1 MKKEEFVSRILDGV
15 APKPK
20 KASKSTSAAS
30 FSADDV
36 FGNDDTTTPSVP
48 PPADTRFAQLLLEE
62 VFAHG
67 EAQPRD
73 EIVLGD
79 QRTSKFL
86 PNAGIYWPK
95 TNERPFHI
103 VLFELDQKGREMLD
117 FQPHARR
124 DAQCKQGERACGS
137 GRVTVSP

>member
-20 KASKSTSAAS
+20 KASKATSDAS

-36 FGNDDTTTPSVP
+36 FGNDDTTAPSVP

-67 EAQPRD
+67 EAQPPRRLQRHL
-73 EIVLGD
+73 ERRRLGV
-79 QRTSKFL
+79 R
-86 PNAGIYWPK
+86 AAAAV
-95 TNERPFHI
+95 ERQIHRRLGNRPAL
-103 VLFELDQKGREMLD
+103 VAAERE
-117 FQPHARR
+117 
-124 DAQCKQGERACGS
+124 
-137 GRVTVSP
+137 